1 MGSRRWSIGSVAG
14 LLLSGCASTAE
25 LTGAGPGLAAGCEE
39 VERSVVGLDEAPA
52 GLDATA
58 AEWLARAEGEWSG
71 ELGRRRVTTA
81 VGLAEGP
88 IEVVRAEPADSCPPR
103 LRIPLVQELVL
114 DGAAPVLAE
123 GVWDSADGS
132 LSLVTTVPLLEVD
145 GLSPRE
151 LVPAEWDTVDLQLRL
166 QGGGD
171 DRGGDGVATLAAQ
184 WWATRAVDAA
194 TSAVATGSTTTNVTV
209 SGLAEPVFTVVVD
222 RDGD

>member
-1 MGSRRWSIGSVAG
+1 MGTHRWWIGNVAG
-14 LLLSGCASTAE
+14 LLLGGCASTAE
-25 LTGAGPGLAAGCEE
+25 LTAPGPAAGCEE
-39 VERSVVGLDEAPA
+39 VERSVVALDEAPE
-52 GLDATA
+52 GLDATP

-71 ELGRRRVTTA
+71 DLGRRRVTTA

-88 IEVVRAEPADSCPPR
+88 IEVVRAEPAESCPPR

-114 DGAAPVLAE
+114 DGVEPVVAD

-166 QGGGD
+166 QEGA
-171 DRGGDGVATLAAQ
+171 DGTSTLAAQ

-222 RDGD
+222 RDDD